1 MQNKISLQD
10 KFVFTGIIL
19 YFTICV
25 IVSFTQDGTV
35 DSGDSVM
42 HFLFSKYS
50 FIHPSFFF
58 HHWAKP
64 LFVLLSSPF
73 SQFGFTGIKIFNC
86 VVVSL
91 TLIFTYLTSKKI
103 TKENSFL
110 SAVLLCF
117 APLYFVITFSG
128 LTEPL
133 FAFFL
138 VFSLYLLIS
147 GKEISSSILI
157 SFLPFVRSEGLI
169 LLGVYAFYLIV
180 KRKFRILPL
189 LATGHVLYSITGYF
203 YYHDLFWVFTE
214 IPYAKLSSTY
224 GSGQLLHFVGQMTY
238 VIGIPIYLLLAS
250 GIAYMITT
258 FFHRSFR
265 SSEYYYKEK
274 LLLVYGGFFAFL
286 VAHSLFWYFGIFNSM
301 GLKRVLICVIPFISL
316 ISLDGYN
323 FITRIL
329 IKNILN
335 LGRFAK
341 AKMLRFGNTER
352 VNSSA
357 DGFILSKYKTL
368 SRITGFLV
376 IACIMIFPFTG
387 NPAAIKWKKEF
398 SLSNDQILIKEMA
411 KYIKKK
417 NYSGSTYYYYPPY
430 ISLELGIDH
439 FDSNKRKELP
449 ELFEGKEI
457 QKNALIIWDDW
468 CAVIENGISLE
479 KLQKDGRFE
488 EIKDFELSKSKFVLF
503 VRK

>member
-1 MQNKISLQD
+1 MQNKFSLQD
-10 KFVFTGIIL
+10 KLVFTGIVL
-19 YFTICV
+19 YFIICV

-35 DSGDSVM
+35 DSGDSIM

-86 VVVSL
+86 ILVSL

-103 TKENSFL
+103 TNKNSFL
-110 SAVLLCF
+110 SVMLLCF

-147 GKEISSSILI
+147 EKEISSSILI

-169 LLGVYAFYLIV
+169 LLGIYAFYLIV
-180 KRKFRILPL
+180 TRKFRRLPF
-189 LATGHVLYSITGYF
+189 LATGHVFYSIIWYF
-203 YYHDLFWVFTE
+203 YYHNLFWVFTE

-224 GSGQLLHFVGQMTY
+224 GSGHLLHFVKQLAY
-238 VIGIPIYLLLAS
+238 VIGMPIYLLLVF
-250 GIAYMITT
+250 GIVYMIIT
-258 FFHRSFR
+258 FFHRPFR
-265 SSEYYYKEK
+265 NSEYHYKEK
-274 LLLVYGGFFAFL
+274 FLLVYGGFFAFL

-341 AKMLRFGNTER
+341 AKMVRFGNTER
-352 VNSSA
+352 GNPSV
-357 DGFILSKYKTL
+357 DGFPLSKYKTF
-368 SRITGFLV
+368 SRITGSLL
-376 IACIMIFPFTG
+376 IAYIVVFPFTG

-398 SLSNDQILIKEMA
+398 SLNDDQILIKEMA
-411 KYIKKK
+411 KYIKT
-417 NYSGSTYYYYPPY
+417 NYSCPTYYYYPPY
-430 ISLELGIDH
+430 ISVELGIDH
-439 FDSNKRKELP
+439 FDSNKRRELP
-449 ELFEGKEI
+449 ELFEEKEI
-457 QKNALIIWDDW
+457 PKNTLIIWDEW
-468 CAVIENGISLE
+468 FAVVENGISLE
-479 KLQKDGRFE
+479 KLQNDGRFE
-488 EIKDFELSKSKFVLF
+488 EIKDFELNKSKFVLF